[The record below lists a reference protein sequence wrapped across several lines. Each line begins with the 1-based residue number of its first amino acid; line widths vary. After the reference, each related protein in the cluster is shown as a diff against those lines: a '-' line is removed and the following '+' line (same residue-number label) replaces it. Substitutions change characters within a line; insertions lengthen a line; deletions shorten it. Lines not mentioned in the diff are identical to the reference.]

1 MLKNQQ
7 APSLRL
13 WAVFAAVCAG
23 SLALDLS
30 TKQWAWD
37 TLRPPGGHPVML
49 WEPTL
54 ELAFAYNRGSA
65 FGVVP
70 RLDYPLALLAITA
83 ALVGWIVVTA
93 RGPGAG
99 RLRLAGAGMIV
110 GGALG
115 NLFDRFFRDDG
126 LGHRGVVDFIKV
138 NFPWGGSWPS
148 FNVADAAIAVGAAL
162 LLWSLREPPATPPA
176 S

>member
-7 APSLRL
+7 APSSLRL

-23 SLALDLS
+23 SLAFDLA

-37 TLRPPGGHPVML
+37 HLRGQPWVV
-49 WEPTL
+49 WAPTL

-65 FGVVP
+65 FGLIP
-70 RLDYPLALLAITA
+70 RLDFPLALLGITTLLIA
-83 ALVGWIVVTA
+83 WIVATA
-93 RGPGAG
+93 RSPGAG
-99 RLRLAGAGMIV
+99 RLRFAGAGMIV

-126 LGHRGVVDFIKV
+126 FGHRGVVDFIKV
-138 NFPWGGSWPS
+138 NFPWGGSWPN

-162 LLWSLREPPATPPA
+162 LLWSLREPAKT
-176 S
+176 